1 MKDVYTL
8 FRTSLAGLRVLVL
21 MTLVLG
27 LAYPLAVTGV
37 AQVALPWQADGSLI
51 TASGTHTTDR
61 DRAAG
66 SALIGQVVDDEGLFY
81 NRPSAAGDGYDMLGT
96 YGTNLGPLN
105 PDLVASIQELK
116 ADIAEREGVAE
127 SDVPPDAVTSS
138 ASGLDPHISPAY
150 AEIQVARV
158 AAAHDLSVD
167 AVRRLVADHTDGR
180 TLGVLGEPH
189 VNVLELNIAVL
200 AAADAG

>member
-8 FRTSLAGLRVLVL
+8 FRTSLAGLRVLAL

-27 LAYPLAVTGV
+27 LAYPLVITGI

-51 TASGTHTTDR
+51 TATGARTTDR
-61 DRAAG
+61 EKAVG
-66 SALIGQVVDDEGLFY
+66 SAIIGQVTDAEGLFH

-105 PDLVASIQELK
+105 ADLVASIEALK
-116 ADIAEREGVAE
+116 AEIAEREGVSE

-138 ASGLDPHISPAY
+138 ASGLDPHISPEY

-158 AAAHDLSVD
+158 AAANGLSED
-167 AVRRLVADHTDGR
+167 TVRRLVEDHTDGR
-180 TLGVLGEPH
+180 TLRVLGEPH
-189 VNVLELNIAVL
+189 VNVLQLNIAVL
-200 AAADAG
+200 AAARDS